1 MRIRKR
7 HVVLLPGL
15 LAVLG
20 NIVAKSIISF
30 SINPEGFD
38 GPPAFLIAAGSVL
51 SVGLGILALLRG
63 HKIGWWAI
71 CLGVIAVITYSLL
84 FGE

>member
-20 NIVAKSIISF
+20 NIIRSIYPEVF
-30 SINPEGFD
+30 DRPQQFVHLAINA
-38 GPPAFLIAAGSVL
+38 GPVL

-71 CLGVIAVITYSLL
+71 CLGVIAVITFLL
-84 FGE
+84 LYGE